1 MNTNNNAQTTSA
13 STFRVRSYSKQEL
26 ALLYFPESLP
36 HVATNHLTSW
46 IKGCR
51 QLHRELTALP
61 AYNRHAKFYSAQQV
75 RLITEY
81 LGEP

>member
-1 MNTNNNAQTTSA
+1 MKANTNDSTCA
-13 STFRVRSYSKQEL
+13 SGTFRVRSYSKQEL
-26 ALLYFPESLP
+26 AMLYFPESLP

-61 AYNRHAKFYSAQQV
+61 SYNRHAKFYSAQQV